1 VAVFSGGRSVLRKD
15 KVYPVYSPKVI
26 AAIETIP
33 PTVYDRSI
41 VLHTFPSSSPIKETI
56 ENYKKQTRL
65 LRSCMYSY
73 FLLNIGLVDEK
84 KTTLDL
90 PDFLLGRD
98 RDVWKPLLVI
108 ASLVD
113 DDNAEL
119 NLSSMLVDYISEYID
134 SKKSVDDFAYYTI
147 KLLESKIPED
157 KDGVLVNPTDIYNEL
172 ISIIEEPISI
182 KSVGSLLN
190 KFQFKEKRTEKRR
203 YYFITRSQIIELKQR
218 YRIKD

>member
-1 VAVFSGGRSVLRKD
+1 
-15 KVYPVYSPKVI
+15 
-26 AAIETIP
+26 
-33 PTVYDRSI
+33 
-41 VLHTFPSSSPIKETI
+41 
-56 ENYKKQTRL
+56 
-65 LRSCMYSY
+65 MYSY